1 MAYQVISIGDGE
13 ILYNTFQGAAMIF
26 GGGFLDKLIV
36 AGFILGIML
45 VCLTYLVSLEFPLNQ
60 VIVGFIVYLVMFVPD
75 DTVIVEDL
83 YTGQVRTV
91 ANVPLGVAVP
101 MSIVSTIGLQT
112 TILFETA
119 FSTPDEAQ
127 LRNNGYLN
135 ALNTLVKLR
144 SIGIGSAGSDATVTG
159 DVGQTIHGY
168 IENCVMLDLE
178 MTSGSTPEVT
188 RERLLKSTDLLASM
202 LVSFV
207 NVDVLMRLPSSAP
220 GEQRNCADAHAAL
233 TNYLTGTGFVDQLDQ
248 YAKGVLNVNEPG
260 VRAADRIDQ
269 ATAALNLAGID
280 SQTYMRNAVL
290 ASYLQ
295 DGPSA
300 FITRPGQEQLNLQ
313 WASEQ
318 SMFNEIARP
327 LMAFV
332 EMFTV
337 AISPI
342 VAFLTTL
349 GTVGL
354 RMMARYLQMIAWV
367 ALWGPLMAVCNLYIT
382 IVTTRALATVAA
394 NADIN
399 GTGLDSMLIHDQL
412 YHTLEIW
419 LSTGGMLASSVPAL
433 ALMIVYGGSVAATNL
448 SGKMTSG
455 VSSNI
460 DPKRVAPEAVSIE
473 PVQSLHGFTESSVNV
488 ASKKI
493 GMADSTTNL
502 GSTFSRGQ
510 QSAAESLRSA
520 SQSAAGMFTQIS
532 QDSIRSGT
540 TDSQVSSV
548 MNGVN
553 QIANNGKSWLTSD
566 GKTVSQTNKLTDQE
580 SQAVQ
585 AGVGAGLNLG
595 TGFIGPSVQAS
606 LLSRDDM
613 SVQRAKELG
622 DLAQHIA
629 TTSSVGGDQT
639 VSTSGSSNQSSNQRF
654 KTTEGMSAIGEQF
667 QTQLQ
672 KVRQASEKYLEIG
685 SLEQSFG
692 SNLSMSDQDL
702 AGRLV
707 KSGALSEISRQVATL
722 ESQMSPDEINSLSGD
737 VNKQIA
743 ASSANLGVGS
753 DERAALV
760 GFKKL
765 DSYHPMAAAEVLKN
779 YLAPSSHDMGE
790 GLAPMQYKNE
800 DVTVDSIVSDEQA
813 DEFMNKSTGH
823 SGGIVGGGQVN
834 GGNSGSGT
842 YSHSG
847 YSARSGGS
855 LQSQVR
861 EEVGTALN
869 PDDIRN
875 NIGQGGKLDTSR
887 IDGEEMLG
895 RAARN
900 NPVVGSEMDYLGQS
914 MDSFKDM
921 VGSSDKTSKSD
932 MPNPPVDDDLPPIPK

>member
-60 VIVGFIVYLVMFVPD
+60 VIVGLIVYLVMFVPD

-83 YTGQVRTV
+83 YTGAVRTV

-119 FSTPDEAQ
+119 FSTPNESQ

-144 SIGIGSAGSDATVTG
+144 DIGIGSAGSDATVTG

-178 MTSGSTPEVT
+178 MTGGSPEVT
-188 RERLLKSTDLLASM
+188 REKLLKSTDLLASM

-233 TNYLTGTGFVDQLDQ
+233 TNYLAGTGFVGQLDQ
-248 YAKGVLNVNEPG
+248 YVKGVLNVNEPG
-260 VRAADRIDQ
+260 VTAADRIDQ

-318 SMFNEIARP
+318 GMFNEIARP

-337 AISPI
+337 AVSPI

-399 GTGLDSMLIHDQL
+399 GTGLDSMLMHDQL

-455 VSSNI
+455 VSSSI
-460 DPKRVAPEAVSIE
+460 DPKRVVPEAVSIE

-502 GSTFSRGQ
+502 GSIFSRGQ

-540 TDSQVSSV
+540 TDSQVSS
-548 MNGVN
+548 
-553 QIANNGKSWLTSD
+553 
-566 GKTVSQTNKLTDQE
+566 
-580 SQAVQ
+580 
-585 AGVGAGLNLG
+585 
-595 TGFIGPSVQAS
+595 
-606 LLSRDDM
+606 
-613 SVQRAKELG
+613 
-622 DLAQHIA
+622 
-629 TTSSVGGDQT
+629 
-639 VSTSGSSNQSSNQRF
+639 
-654 KTTEGMSAIGEQF
+654 
-667 QTQLQ
+667 
-672 KVRQASEKYLEIG
+672 
-685 SLEQSFG
+685 
-692 SNLSMSDQDL
+692 
-702 AGRLV
+702 
-707 KSGALSEISRQVATL
+707 
-722 ESQMSPDEINSLSGD
+722 
-737 VNKQIA
+737 
-743 ASSANLGVGS
+743 
-753 DERAALV
+753 
-760 GFKKL
+760 
-765 DSYHPMAAAEVLKN
+765 
-779 YLAPSSHDMGE
+779 
-790 GLAPMQYKNE
+790 
-800 DVTVDSIVSDEQA
+800 
-813 DEFMNKSTGH
+813 
-823 SGGIVGGGQVN
+823 
-834 GGNSGSGT
+834 
-842 YSHSG
+842 
-847 YSARSGGS
+847 
-855 LQSQVR
+855 
-861 EEVGTALN
+861 
-869 PDDIRN
+869 
-875 NIGQGGKLDTSR
+875 
-887 IDGEEMLG
+887 
-895 RAARN
+895 
-900 NPVVGSEMDYLGQS
+900 
-914 MDSFKDM
+914 
-921 VGSSDKTSKSD
+921 
-932 MPNPPVDDDLPPIPK
+932 

>member
-119 FSTPDEAQ
+119 FSTPNESQ

-144 SIGIGSAGSDATVTG
+144 NIGIGSAGSDATVTG

-178 MTSGSTPEVT
+178 MTGGSTPEVT

-248 YAKGVLNVNEPG
+248 YVKGVLNVNEPG
-260 VRAADRIDQ
+260 VTAADRIDQ

-540 TDSQVSSV
+540 TDSQVSS
-548 MNGVN
+548 
-553 QIANNGKSWLTSD
+553 
-566 GKTVSQTNKLTDQE
+566 
-580 SQAVQ
+580 
-585 AGVGAGLNLG
+585 
-595 TGFIGPSVQAS
+595 
-606 LLSRDDM
+606 
-613 SVQRAKELG
+613 
-622 DLAQHIA
+622 
-629 TTSSVGGDQT
+629 
-639 VSTSGSSNQSSNQRF
+639 
-654 KTTEGMSAIGEQF
+654 
-667 QTQLQ
+667 
-672 KVRQASEKYLEIG
+672 
-685 SLEQSFG
+685 
-692 SNLSMSDQDL
+692 
-702 AGRLV
+702 
-707 KSGALSEISRQVATL
+707 
-722 ESQMSPDEINSLSGD
+722 
-737 VNKQIA
+737 
-743 ASSANLGVGS
+743 
-753 DERAALV
+753 
-760 GFKKL
+760 
-765 DSYHPMAAAEVLKN
+765 
-779 YLAPSSHDMGE
+779 
-790 GLAPMQYKNE
+790 
-800 DVTVDSIVSDEQA
+800 
-813 DEFMNKSTGH
+813 
-823 SGGIVGGGQVN
+823 
-834 GGNSGSGT
+834 
-842 YSHSG
+842 
-847 YSARSGGS
+847 
-855 LQSQVR
+855 
-861 EEVGTALN
+861 
-869 PDDIRN
+869 
-875 NIGQGGKLDTSR
+875 
-887 IDGEEMLG
+887 
-895 RAARN
+895 
-900 NPVVGSEMDYLGQS
+900 
-914 MDSFKDM
+914 
-921 VGSSDKTSKSD
+921 
-932 MPNPPVDDDLPPIPK
+932 

>member
-83 YTGQVRTV
+83 YTGEVRTV

-119 FSTPDEAQ
+119 FSTPNESQ
-127 LRNNGYLN
+127 LRHNGYLN

-144 SIGIGSAGSDATVTG
+144 NIGIGSAGSDATVTG

-178 MTSGSTPEVT
+178 MTGGSPEVT
-188 RERLLKSTDLLASM
+188 REKLLKSTDLLASM

-220 GEQRNCADAHAAL
+220 SEQRNCADAHAAL
-233 TNYLTGTGFVDQLDQ
+233 TNYLTGTGFVEQLDQ
-248 YAKGVLNVNEPG
+248 YVKGVLNVNEPG
-260 VRAADRIDQ
+260 VAAADRIDQ

-295 DGPSA
+295 DGPNA

-318 SMFNEIARP
+318 GMFNEIARP

-337 AISPI
+337 AVSPI

-399 GTGLDSMLIHDQL
+399 GTGLDSMLMHDQL

-455 VSSNI
+455 VSSSI

-473 PVQSLHGFTESSVNV
+473 PVQSLHGFTESSINV

-493 GMADSTTNL
+493 GMADAMNNL

-532 QDSIRSGT
+532 QDSIRSGM
-540 TDSQVSSV
+540 TDIQASSI

-629 TTSSVGGDQT
+629 TTSSIGGDQT
-639 VSTSGSSNQSSNQRF
+639 VSSSGSSNQSSNQRF

-672 KVRQASEKYLEIG
+672 KVRQASEKYSEIG

-702 AGRLV
+702 AGRLA
-707 KSGALSEISRQVATL
+707 KSGALPEISRQVATL
-722 ESQMSPDEINSLSGD
+722 ESQMSPDEINSLSGA

-765 DSYHPMAAAEVLKN
+765 DNYHPMAAAEVLKN
-779 YLAPSSHDMGE
+779 YLVPSLHDMGE

-800 DVTVDSIVSDEQA
+800 DVTVDSVVSDEQA
-813 DEFMNKSTGH
+813 NEFMDKSTGH
-823 SGGIVGGGQVN
+823 IGGVAGDGRASR
-834 GGNSGSGT
+834 GNSGSSH
-842 YSHSG
+842 YDHSG
-847 YSARSGGS
+847 YSDRSGGS
-855 LQSQVR
+855 LQSEVR
-861 EEVGTALN
+861 EEVGAALS

-875 NIGQGGKLDTSR
+875 NIGQGGKLGASM

-914 MDSFKDM
+914 MDSFKEI
-921 VGSSDKTSKSD
+921 VGGNNKTSKSD
-932 MPNPPVDDDLPPIPK
+932 MPNPPVDNDLPPIPK